1 MKEVKTWTDIKR
13 DKKKEKKNMADQDGV
28 AWGQRGRES
37 EMKGERG
44 RYIYIM

>member
-1 MKEVKTWTDIKR
+1 
-13 DKKKEKKNMADQDGV
+13 MADQDGV